1 MGRKGLSWP
10 MIFHLSWA
18 NIWSHFILGGF
29 FFCFSQTP
37 QNNQNFISEVISS
50 PVNGRE
56 IIIELFGLWL
66 I

>member
-29 FFCFSQTP
+29 DPFFF
-37 QNNQNFISEVISS
+37 FFFF
-50 PVNGRE
+50 
-56 IIIELFGLWL
+56 LFKKKKQKNKKFVT
-66 I
+66 